1 MNGEKDL
8 IENKPNTDSLLRMAE
23 IIGNEIENIREEEP
37 GLIRTEK
44 YLMQELDGI
53 RVQLVV
59 IYVQKLKQEMG
70 VSWSKLI

>member
-1 MNGEKDL
+1 MNRVKDL
-8 IENKPNTDSLLRMAE
+8 IENEPTADSLLRMAE

-37 GLIRTEK
+37 VLIRTER

-53 RVQLVV
+53 RVQITA

-70 VSWSKLI
+70 LVDPN

>member
-8 IENKPNTDSLLRMAE
+8 IENEANADSLLRMAE
-23 IIGNEIENIREEEP
+23 IIGNEIENTREEEP

-44 YLMQELDGI
+44 YLIQELDGI
-53 RVQLVV
+53 REQLAV

-70 VSWSKLI
+70 IVDPN

>member
-8 IENKPNTDSLLRMAE
+8 IENEANTDSLLRMAE

-37 GLIRTEK
+37 GLMRTEK
-44 YLMQELDGI
+44 YLIQELDGI
-53 RVQLVV
+53 RVQLAV

-70 VSWSKLI
+70 VS

>member
-8 IENKPNTDSLLRMAE
+8 IENEANADSLLRMAE

-44 YLMQELDGI
+44 YLIQELDGI
-53 RVQLVV
+53 RVQLAV

-70 VSWSKLI
+70 LVDPN

>member
-8 IENKPNTDSLLRMAE
+8 IENKPTTDSLLRMAE

-44 YLMQELDGI
+44 YLIQELDGI
-53 RVQLVV
+53 RVQLAV

-70 VSWSKLI
+70 VG

>member
-8 IENKPNTDSLLRMAE
+8 IENEPNTDSLLRMAE
-23 IIGNEIENIREEEP
+23 IISNEIENIREEDP

-44 YLMQELDGI
+44 YLIQELDGI
-53 RVQLVV
+53 RVQLAV

-70 VSWSKLI
+70 G

>member
-44 YLMQELDGI
+44 YLIQELDGI
-53 RVQLVV
+53 RVQLAV

-70 VSWSKLI
+70 LVDPN

>member
-1 MNGEKDL
+1 MNGGKDL

-44 YLMQELDGI
+44 YLIQELDGI
-53 RVQLVV
+53 RVQLAV

-70 VSWSKLI
+70 GVGR

>member
-44 YLMQELDGI
+44 YLIQELDGI
-53 RVQLVV
+53 RVQLAV

-70 VSWSKLI
+70 VG

>member
-8 IENKPNTDSLLRMAE
+8 IENEANADSLLRIAG

-44 YLMQELDGI
+44 YLIQ
-53 RVQLVV
+53 
-59 IYVQKLKQEMG
+59 
-70 VSWSKLI
+70 

>member
-44 YLMQELDGI
+44 YLIQELDGI
-53 RVQLVV
+53 RVQLAV

-70 VSWSKLI
+70 VGWSKLI

>member
-1 MNGEKDL
+1 MNGGKDL

-23 IIGNEIENIREEEP
+23 IIGNEIEKIREEEP

-44 YLMQELDGI
+44 YLIQELDGI
-53 RVQLVV
+53 RVQLAV

-70 VSWSKLI
+70 VG

>member
-8 IENKPNTDSLLRMAE
+8 IENEANADSLLRMAE

-44 YLMQELDGI
+44 YLIQELDGI
-53 RVQLVV
+53 RVQLAV
-59 IYVQKLKQEMG
+59 IYVQKLKQEMEL
-70 VSWSKLI
+70 VDPN

>member
-1 MNGEKDL
+1 MNGKKDL

-44 YLMQELDGI
+44 YLIQELDGI
-53 RVQLVV
+53 RAQLAV

-70 VSWSKLI
+70 VG

>member
-8 IENKPNTDSLLRMAE
+8 IENEANADSLLRMAE

-44 YLMQELDGI
+44 YLIQELDGI
-53 RVQLVV
+53 RVQLAV

-70 VSWSKLI
+70 VS